1 MVPMNAAAAARRGW
15 GEAAGFMGG
24 SFVVVLA
31 GVGGSVRSLGAL
43 WAFIAGAP
51 APGFSTPPGS
61 AARDAAALMTVIFR
75 LP

>member
-31 GVGGSVRSLGAL
+31 GVGGSVRSLAL
-43 WAFIAGAP
+43 VGLHRGAP
-51 APGFSTPPGS
+51 AFFGAG
-61 AARDAAALMTVIFR
+61 DD
-75 LP
+75 